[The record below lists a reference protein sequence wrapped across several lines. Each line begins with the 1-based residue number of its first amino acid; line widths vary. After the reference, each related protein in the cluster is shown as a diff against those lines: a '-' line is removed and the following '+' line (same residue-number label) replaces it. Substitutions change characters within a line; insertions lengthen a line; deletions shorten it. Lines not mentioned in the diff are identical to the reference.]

1 MRVPFGTCEQ
11 KIGETAVLRYR
22 EKKDLI
28 KRLPFSWQVVS
39 LVPWDNIQICPEW
52 RLCSCLGALT
62 GLKASLQLGQQPKLS
77 LELVGDAVLLLHPP
91 GPGHGAGELKDQSSV
106 RYVSVLVV
114 TWGDFHDIAN
124 GQSGP
129 RVLCHSTGQIQSH
142 VMDLKVQGERRSW
155 AQACIPRLV
164 TAPGLFSSF
173 STPGSCYTKPMKP

>member
-1 MRVPFGTCEQ
+1 MRSP
-11 KIGETAVLRYR
+11 AA
-22 EKKDLI
+22 DLI
-28 KRLPFSWQVVS
+28 P
-39 LVPWDNIQICPEW
+39 P
-52 RLCSCLGALT
+52 ALAGPALHPT

-129 RVLCHSTGQIQSH
+129 RVLCHSTVS
-142 VMDLKVQGERRSW
+142 LEKFQG
-155 AQACIPRLV
+155 A
-164 TAPGLFSSF
+164 LFTLF
-173 STPGSCYTKPMKP
+173 LMCPFICW